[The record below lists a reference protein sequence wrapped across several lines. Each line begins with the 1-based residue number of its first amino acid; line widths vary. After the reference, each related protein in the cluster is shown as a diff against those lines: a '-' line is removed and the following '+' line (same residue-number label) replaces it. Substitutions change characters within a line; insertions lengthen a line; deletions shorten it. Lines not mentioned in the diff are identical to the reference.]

1 MTCFF
6 KGETKEKERPRS
18 SPDTQKEEEEVAPK
32 RPRLNRRDF
41 KPFDYAGSKFTEF
54 TKGQSVEV
62 SISVLFPGLVYMG
75 MRVCQHNLAS
85 TSSSSSLIIH
95 YYPTLCNIIIGTL
108 PA

>member
-1 MTCFF
+1 MTQQPVLLDLCVYLILF
-6 KGETKEKERPRS
+6 KGETKERKGPRT
-18 SPDTQKEEEEVAPK
+18 SPGTQKEEEEMASK

-75 MRVCQHNLAS
+75 MRLCQHS
-85 TSSSSSLIIH
+85 H
-95 YYPTLCNIIIGTL
+95 P
-108 PA
+108 PPVF